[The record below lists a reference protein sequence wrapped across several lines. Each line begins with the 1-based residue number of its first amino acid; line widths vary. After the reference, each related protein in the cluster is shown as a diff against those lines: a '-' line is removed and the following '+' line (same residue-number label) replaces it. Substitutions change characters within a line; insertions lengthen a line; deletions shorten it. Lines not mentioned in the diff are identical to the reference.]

1 MKSMEKNRIK
11 KVIVTALVAI
21 SVLAV
26 MVFAYADNKQEIQ
39 ETDDTSKVPVIEN
52 SVTIGKKT
60 YTKDKPLKVVEIVP
74 LKFQSELGYLI
85 GSDYY
90 NVKFEDIKE
99 LILSGNT
106 NGKSLLQNWWYRI
119 GAIYGGQYSIQFY
132 VKGVDGTYGWSDGF
146 PNDGRIVLDEKLDY
160 RIKDNNGNVYR
171 YKDENGNVINSTNIF
186 AYSVF
191 GDYNMADKIVY
202 EAKTPGELS
211 EEDIDSADLI
221 YINTA
226 AGFRDNA
233 NINFYKQANQYM
245 PEKCP
250 MTVNG
255 VTYTDA
261 KRFSELGEDFDAD
274 TAWYLYRAI
283 AAEDIAIVFDTN
295 MIAQYFDGNSNAVKL
310 SYMLNG
316 VDRDKFKE
324 HFWQNE
330 VVAEKSYSGS
340 LGTFEI
346 ADNTFKITYTYYN
359 QYNTSLPAEPGKEL
373 AWNQQMFINSDFI
386 YSICK
391 GEGNEDNKNY
401 YFLSP
406 DYSGNERSTN
416 VWNNVFSYGDWNT
429 LLQQVPVGT
438 ITANYDMSGSSYND
452 VYHLYGTDGKIS
464 VGSAIRYIL
473 GDYAKL
479 NDNRTL
485 DVLEIEPAGTYKYNN
500 LTDAQAKQILKY
512 LQISI
517 KDMTEGNIEK
527 HINVKSVAMNE
538 FIAMKEDIKNNYD
551 LIIIGD
557 VTNTEYADKFFSQYT
572 YSEYGKEVTYT
583 NYYEAT
589 KSKVNEIKTVYGGND
604 LTENAFNDLKE
615 YMESGKPMV
624 LADTIYS
631 GNTEKI
637 DSRSNVY
644 KLSELAQNSKNVTDE
659 SMNGGRVKYIER
671 PSVNVEG
678 YGVTYK
684 DVNVTV
690 NQNKK
695 IKTKVANINLSRE
708 NLSEFEF
715 KVNTGDNSG
724 EYDLEIYVD
733 KNGDGLFAGTGEDN
747 ELVYGGSYGSY
758 THKLSLPIGLRG
770 YLKWKVVLI
779 DKKTGMSADEE
790 GAFVVNYGSEE
801 KRTVKVLQICSKGNI
816 LSLKTTK
823 AFLDLFAASSE
834 ITGLEMTADDITVMT
849 TAEYEQWYAET
860 PYNTV
865 TGAGDK
871 LTKDGDTGYDIIVM
885 GFEDGYGYE
894 DISDENGA
902 LSNLVDYIEAGNS
915 VLMSHDVLSNG
926 VYSDAKNTNTHVYL
940 KDNEI
945 STKLNW
951 SYNITSYLR
960 NLIGMDRYNVAV
972 DVKNGKNTDVL
983 YGQGYTNSLY
993 LKGGTRYKSNKASQ
1007 INSGQINMYP
1017 YEIGENVSVSKTHLQ
1032 YFQLD
1037 LNADD
1042 VVVWYALSGDMDSK
1056 ETSNYRY
1063 YTMSGKDAL
1072 NNYYIYSKG
1081 NVTYTG
1087 AGHSALDNSDIEL
1100 QLFVNTIIKAIAS
1113 ANSLP
1118 DVEYENAIKVSDS
1131 AYEITIRDGKLPETI
1146 TYKVTDKDFLGDT
1159 NGTFKEAYVFFDTDG
1174 DGKYIEGT
1182 DILFRAYDS
1191 DESTEL
1197 EGLRNMTPETLDFAS
1212 DTGILSQWKNSG
1224 DSKKISDAE
1233 AIEEAFENN
1242 QLRIIVQV
1250 MDNNNGIG
1258 RGTLDIVN
1266 KQLFNL
1272 N

>member
-160 RIKDNNGNVYR
+160 RIKDNNGNIYR

-261 KRFSELGEDFDAD
+261 KKFLELNEDFDAE

-295 MIAQYFDGNSNAVKL
+295 QIAQYFDKDSNAVKL

-324 HFWQNE
+324 HFWQKE
-330 VVAEKSYSGS
+330 VVAGKSYSGS

-401 YFLSP
+401 YYLSP

-429 LLQQVPVGT
+429 LLQQVPAGT
-438 ITANYDMSGSSYND
+438 ITANYNMSGSSYND
-452 VYHLYGTDGKIS
+452 VYHLYGIDGKIS

-473 GDYAKL
+473 GDYVKL
-479 NDNRTL
+479 SDNKIL

-517 KDMTEGNIEK
+517 KDMKEGNIAG
-527 HINVKSVAMNE
+527 HVQVNSVAMNE

-557 VTNTEYADKFFSQYT
+557 VTNTEYTSRFFSKYI
-572 YSEYGKEVTYT
+572 YSEYGKEVEYT

-589 KSKVNEIKTVYGGND
+589 QSIIENVKTVYSGND
-604 LTENAFNDLKE
+604 LTENAFNELKE

-631 GNTEKI
+631 GNIEKI
-637 DSRSNVY
+637 DSSSNVY
-644 KLSELAQNSKNVTDE
+644 KLSEIAQNCKNVTDE
-659 SMNGGRVKYIER
+659 SMTLGGRVTYIER

-690 NQNKK
+690 NQNKE
-695 IKTKVANINLSRE
+695 IKTKVANINLIRE
-708 NLSEFEF
+708 NLSDFEF
-715 KVNTGDNSG
+715 KVNTGDSLR
-724 EYDLEIYVD
+724 EYNLEIYVD
-733 KNGDGLFAGTGEDN
+733 KNGDGIFTGTGEDN

-758 THKLSLPIGLRG
+758 THKLSLPTGLRG
-770 YLKWKVVLI
+770 YLKWKVVLT
-779 DKKTGMSADEE
+779 DNKTGMSADEE

-801 KRTVKVLQICSKGNI
+801 KRTVKVLHICSNGNN
-816 LSLKTTK
+816 LSLKSDK
-823 AFLDLFAASSE
+823 FLKLFGASSD
-834 ITGLEMTADDITVMT
+834 ITGLIMTADDITVMT
-849 TAEYEQWYAET
+849 TAQYQASYENS
-860 PYNTV
+860 PYDPA

-871 LTKDGDTGYDIIVM
+871 LTKDGDIGYDIIVM

-915 VLMSHDVLSNG
+915 VLMSHDVLSSRA
-926 VYSDAKNTNTHVYL
+926 YSDKDNTNLHTCL
-940 KDNEI
+940 KYGDLSN
-945 STKLNW
+945 KLDW
-951 SYNITSYLR
+951 SYNITSALR
-960 NLIGMDRYNVAV
+960 NIIGMDRYNVAV
-972 DVKNGKNTDVL
+972 DVKEGKNTDVL
-983 YGQGYTNSLY
+983 YGQGYSNSLY
-993 LKGGTRYKSNKASQ
+993 LTGTRYNSNMASQ

-1017 YEIGENVSVSKTHLQ
+1017 YEIGEDVSVAKTHLQ

-1037 LNADD
+1037 MNADD
-1042 VVVWYALSGDMDSK
+1042 VVVWYALSSDLDSE
-1056 ETSNYRY
+1056 ETKNYRY
-1063 YTMSGKDAL
+1063 YTMSGNDAL

-1087 AGHSALDNSDIEL
+1087 AGHSALSDSDIEL

-1131 AYEITIRDGKLPETI
+1131 SYEITIRDGKLPETI

-1191 DESTEL
+1191 DENTEL

-1224 DSKKISDAE
+1224 DNKKKSDAE

-1250 MDNNNGIG
+1250 RDNNNGIG